1 MMFELTDRGTRRF
14 SSIHPVLEGI
24 LRTLAIDPWERCPE
38 GSARLLPAPG
48 GDEELLI
55 DWQDHVQPELR
66 QGFDSARAVV
76 EADLATMNREKD
88 ETWSLEIP
96 ADHADAWLSTL
107 NALRLALASEH
118 GLTEGDLADD
128 GNPDFST
135 PGGLALMQVNFFAFI
150 QECLIRAMEEDGE

>member
-1 MMFELTDRGTRRF
+1 MIFELTDHGASRF

-66 QGFDSARAVV
+66 QGFDSTRAVV
-76 EADLATMNREKD
+76 QGDLATMSRELD

-107 NALRLALASEH
+107 NALRLALATEH
-118 GLTEGDLADD
+118 GLTESELADE
-128 GNPDFST
+128 GGSDFST
-135 PGGLALMQVNFFAFI
+135 PRGLALMQVNFFAFI
-150 QECLIRAMEEDGE
+150 QECLIRAMEADGE